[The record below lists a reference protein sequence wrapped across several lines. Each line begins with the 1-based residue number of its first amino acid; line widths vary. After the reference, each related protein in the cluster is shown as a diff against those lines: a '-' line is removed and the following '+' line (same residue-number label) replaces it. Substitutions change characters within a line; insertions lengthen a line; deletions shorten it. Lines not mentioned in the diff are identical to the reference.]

1 MKNRQGSLVKVLT
14 AVVMGLFMVMAFST
28 LAPAQEA
35 KVLKDAAKMMSD
47 AWKMFDDGQRLVIK
61 GLEMNNLIAAQA
73 GVQDLMNPGNKTIGS
88 GRDSVLEGA
97 KLFAQGQKV
106 VMDAS
111 DANVMKEGVDML
123 RNGFKIAIGG
133 KETMEKGMA
142 MNDQVAQ
149 SKGIMDKFADGNKI
163 MKDGMATMA
172 QGIKLFMQGNAL
184 YQGNK

>member
-1 MKNRQGSLVKVLT
+1 MTQKYGKKMLTVMVLGAFLLLGLSSLCLAQT
-14 AVVMGLFMVMAFST
+14 AQVM
-28 LAPAQEA
+28 
-35 KVLKDAAKMMSD
+35 KDASKMMSD
-47 AWKMFDDGQRLVIK
+47 GWKMFDDGQRMVIK

-106 VMDAS
+106 VMDAN
-111 DANVMKEGVDML
+111 DAKVMKEGVEML
-123 RNGFKIAIGG
+123 RDGFKIAIGG

-172 QGIKLFMQGNAL
+172 QGIKLFMQGNTL
-184 YQGNK
+184 YQGSK

>member
-1 MKNRQGSLVKVLT
+1 MTQRYGKKMLTIMVLSAFLVLGLSSLAL
-14 AVVMGLFMVMAFST
+14 
-28 LAPAQEA
+28 AQEV
-35 KVLKDAAKMMSD
+35 KVLKDASKMMSD
-47 AWKMFDDGQRLVIK
+47 AWKMFDQGQRMVIQ
-61 GLEMNNLIAAQA
+61 GLEMNNQIAAQA
-73 GVQDLMNPGNKTIGS
+73 GVQDLMNPGNKTMGS

-111 DANVMKEGVDML
+111 DPKVMKEGVDML
-123 RNGFKIAIGG
+123 RDGFKIAIGG

>member
-1 MKNRQGSLVKVLT
+1 MAKRFGKKALTVMVLGAFLILGLSSL
-14 AVVMGLFMVMAFST
+14 GL
-28 LAPAQEA
+28 AQEMQ
-35 KVLKDAAKMMSD
+35 VLKDSSKMMSD
-47 AWKMFDDGQRLVIK
+47 AWKMFDDGQRMVIK
-61 GLEMNNLIAAQA
+61 GLEMNNQIAAQA
-73 GVQDLMNPGNKTIGS
+73 GVQDLMNPGNKTMGS

-111 DANVMKEGVDML
+111 DPGVMKEGVDML
-123 RNGFKIAIGG
+123 RDGFKIAIGG

-142 MNDQVAQ
+142 MNNQVAQ

-163 MKDGMATMA
+163 MKDGMATMG

>member
-1 MKNRQGSLVKVLT
+1 MTQRYGKKMLTIMVLGAFLVLGLSSLAL
-14 AVVMGLFMVMAFST
+14 
-28 LAPAQEA
+28 AQEM
-35 KVLKDAAKMMSD
+35 KVLKDASKMMSD
-47 AWKMFDDGQRLVIK
+47 AWKMFDQGQRMVIQ
-61 GLEMNNLIAAQA
+61 GLEMNNQIAAQA
-73 GVQDLMNPGNKTIGS
+73 GVQDLMNPGNKTMGS

-111 DANVMKEGVDML
+111 DPKVMKEGVDML
-123 RNGFKIAIGG
+123 RDGFKIAIGG

-172 QGIKLFMQGNAL
+172 QGIKLFMKGNAL
-184 YQGNK
+184 YQGSK

>member
-1 MKNRQGSLVKVLT
+1 MTQRYGKKMLTVMVIGAFLVLGLCSL
-14 AVVMGLFMVMAFST
+14 GL
-28 LAPAQEA
+28 AQEMQ
-35 KVLKDAAKMMSD
+35 VMKDASKMMSD
-47 AWKMFDDGQRLVIK
+47 AWKMFDEGQRMVIK
-61 GLEMNNLIAAQA
+61 GLEMNNQIAAQA

-88 GRDSVLEGA
+88 GRDSVLTGA
-97 KLFAQGQKV
+97 KSFAQGQKV
-106 VMDAS
+106 VMEAS
-111 DANVMKEGVDML
+111 DAKVMKEGVDML
-123 RNGFKIAIGG
+123 QTGFKIAMGG
-133 KETMEKGMA
+133 KETMEQGMA

>member
-1 MKNRQGSLVKVLT
+1 MRQRYGKKMLTVMVIGAFLVLGLCSL
-14 AVVMGLFMVMAFST
+14 GL
-28 LAPAQEA
+28 AQEMQ
-35 KVLKDAAKMMSD
+35 VMKDASKMMSD
-47 AWKMFDDGQRLVIK
+47 AWKMFDDGQRMVIK
-61 GLEMNNLIAAQA
+61 GLEMNNQIAAQA

-111 DANVMKEGVDML
+111 DPGVMKEGVDML
-123 RNGFKIAIGG
+123 RDGFKIAIGG

-149 SKGIMDKFADGNKI
+149 SKGCLDKFADGNKI

-172 QGIKLFMQGNAL
+172 TGHQVVHAGERAL
-184 YQGNK
+184 PGK

>member
-1 MKNRQGSLVKVLT
+1 MLGKKMLTVMIIGAFLVLGLSSLALAKNVKV
-14 AVVMGLFMVMAFST
+14 M
-28 LAPAQEA
+28 
-35 KVLKDAAKMMSD
+35 KDAAKMMSD

-73 GVQDLMNPGNKTIGS
+73 GAADLMNPGNKTIGS

-106 VMDAS
+106 VMNTNNAK
-111 DANVMKEGVDML
+111 VLKEGVDML
-123 RNGFKIAIGG
+123 RDGFKIAIGG

-149 SKGIMDKFADGNKI
+149 SKGLTDKFADGNKI

>member
-1 MKNRQGSLVKVLT
+1 MTKRYGKKMLTVMVLGVFLLLGLTSL
-14 AVVMGLFMVMAFST
+14 GL
-28 LAPAQEA
+28 AQEMQ
-35 KVLKDAAKMMSD
+35 VLKDSSKMMSD
-47 AWKMFDDGQRLVIK
+47 AWKMFDEGQRMVIK
-61 GLEMNNLIAAQA
+61 GLEMNNQIAAQA

-111 DANVMKEGVDML
+111 DAKVMKEGVDML
-123 RNGFKIAIGG
+123 RDGFKIAIGG

-149 SKGIMDKFADGNKI
+149 SKGCMDKFADGNKI

>member
-1 MKNRQGSLVKVLT
+1 MTQQFGRKILTVMVIGAFLVL
-14 AVVMGLFMVMAFST
+14 GLSSMA
-28 LAPAQEA
+28 LAQQMQTM
-35 KVLKDAAKMMSD
+35 KDASKMMSD
-47 AWKMFDDGQRLVIK
+47 AWKMFDDGQRTVIK
-61 GLEMNNLIAAQA
+61 GLEMNNQMAAQA

-111 DANVMKEGVDML
+111 DTKVMKEGVDML
-123 RNGFKIAIGG
+123 RDGFKIAIGG

-149 SKGIMDKFADGNKI
+149 SKGIMGKFADGNKI
-163 MKDGMATMA
+163 MKDGMAAMA
-172 QGIKLFMQGNAL
+172 QAIKLFMQGNAL
-184 YQGNK
+184 YQGSK

>member
-1 MKNRQGSLVKVLT
+1 MTQRYGKQILTVMVIGAFLILGLTSLGLT
-14 AVVMGLFMVMAFST
+14 
-28 LAPAQEA
+28 QEMQ
-35 KVLKDAAKMMSD
+35 VLKDSSKMMSD
-47 AWKMFDDGQRLVIK
+47 AWKMFDDGQRMVIK

-73 GVQDLMNPGNKTIGS
+73 GVQDLMNPGNKTMGS

-106 VMDAS
+106 VMEAS
-111 DANVMKEGVDML
+111 DPKVMKEGVDML
-123 RNGFKIAIGG
+123 RDGFKIAIGG

-163 MKDGMATMA
+163 MKDGIATMG
-172 QGIKLFMQGNAL
+172 QGVKLYMQGNAL

>member
-1 MKNRQGSLVKVLT
+1 MTQRYGKKMLTIMVLG
-14 AVVMGLFMVMAFST
+14 AFLILGLST
-28 LAPAQEA
+28 LGLTQEMQ
-35 KVLKDAAKMMSD
+35 VMKDASKMMSG
-47 AWKMFDDGQRLVIK
+47 AWKMFDQGQRMVIQ
-61 GLEMNNLIAAQA
+61 GLEMNNQIAAQA

-111 DANVMKEGVDML
+111 DPKVMKEGVDML
-123 RNGFKIAIGG
+123 RDGFKIAIGG

-163 MKDGMATMA
+163 MKDGMAAMA
-172 QGIKLFMQGNAL
+172 QGIKLFMKGNAL